1 MQDKEFVAVLVSLV
15 VTQVLYV
22 LEVVQNLL
30 CIVGSLQEATVVFV
44 HKVEEAELVFV
55 QLLQVCIVAIEQMVF
70 VQQIEVQTV
79 D

>member
-15 VTQVLYV
+15 VMQVLYV
-22 LEVVQNLL
+22 LEDVQNLL
-30 CIVGSLQEATVVFV
+30 CTVGSLQEAMVVYV
-44 HKVEEAELVFV
+44 HKVEEVELVFV

-70 VQQIEVQTV
+70 VQQTEVQTV